1 MIHLNT
7 SLMVWLSG
15 IHHRHVAL
23 PLCGIRGLTLGY
35 LRACEEWEQ
44 MVVFICSFYKCI
56 LSRFFLHEY
65 FIYDRVLL
73 SYIKSK
79 YITSEV

>member
-1 MIHLNT
+1 MHF
-7 SLMVWLSG
+7 
-15 IHHRHVAL
+15 
-23 PLCGIRGLTLGY
+23 
-35 LRACEEWEQ
+35 EQ
-44 MVVFICSFYKCI
+44 V
-56 LSRFFLHEY
+56 FFLHEY

>member
-1 MIHLNT
+1 
-7 SLMVWLSG
+7 
-15 IHHRHVAL
+15 
-23 PLCGIRGLTLGY
+23 
-35 LRACEEWEQ
+35 

-56 LSRFFLHEY
+56 LSRFFFLHEY